1 VARWRAPAVRRDA
14 VGLPSGRFTALTAS
28 TRIRYA
34 FTTRRDLLVYAQY
47 NDESRTA
54 DIDLRFHGVP
64 QIGNNVYVVWT
75 SGHTMSR
82 AFAYPFPRWSA
93 LRRPLNNALVVKV
106 VYRVAP

>member
-1 VARWRAPAVRRDA
+1 
-14 VGLPSGRFTALTAS
+14 
-28 TRIRYA
+28 
-34 FTTRRDLLVYAQY
+34 
-47 NDESRTA
+47 
-54 DIDLRFHGVP
+54 VP